1 MFDTSQRPVVL
12 IWEVTQACELAC
24 DHCRADARPA
34 RHPDELTP
42 AEGKALLDDAA
53 EEFGEGQVVVLSGGD
68 PLKRPDLPE
77 LIDYGTELGLRM
89 SLTPSG
95 TQSLTPERVRDLADA
110 GLSRM
115 ALSFDGGSPEAH
127 DAFRGESGSFADTV
141 RAAETAS
148 EAGISLQINTT
159 VCAETVDE
167 LPAIRDLVADLG
179 AIRWSVF
186 FLVPVGRGATLDP
199 VPPMQADAVMEWLDR
214 VESEASFA
222 LKTTEAPQYRR
233 VKQQIESPAAAHD
246 RPTADADERPTPPAS
261 VADDTGSG
269 PPAHVTR
276 DTDAGDDTH
285 PPRESAT
292 ERSDGADDRS
302 GGGRP
307 TGKPPG
313 VGDADDSAGPP
324 PSVGESDT
332 GSEGPPLGV
341 GDDADD
347 TGGPPPGVTAGRPS
361 VLAGDGFA
369 FVGHTGEVYPS
380 GFLPESAGNVRESSV
395 AEIYRESDLFTALR
409 DRDEL
414 RGKCG
419 ACEFR
424 AVCGGSRSRA
434 YAATGDPLAAD
445 PLCPYEPEGWSD
457 DEQPAPRHLADD

>member
-1 MFDTSQRPVVL
+1 
-12 IWEVTQACELAC
+12 
-24 DHCRADARPA
+24 
-34 RHPDELTP
+34 
-42 AEGKALLDDAA
+42 
-53 EEFGEGQVVVLSGGD
+53 
-68 PLKRPDLPE
+68 
-77 LIDYGTELGLRM
+77 
-89 SLTPSG
+89 
-95 TQSLTPERVRDLADA
+95 
-110 GLSRM
+110 
-115 ALSFDGGSPEAH
+115 
-127 DAFRGESGSFADTV
+127 
-141 RAAETAS
+141 
-148 EAGISLQINTT
+148 
-159 VCAETVDE
+159 
-167 LPAIRDLVADLG
+167 
-179 AIRWSVF
+179 
-186 FLVPVGRGATLDP
+186 
-199 VPPMQADAVMEWLDR
+199 MQADAVMEWLDR

-233 VKQQIESPAAAHD
+233 VKQQIEPPADAHD

-269 PPAHVTR
+269 PPAHVTG
-276 DTDAGDDTH
+276 DTDPGDDTPATDPGDDTPATNPSDDTH

-307 TGKPPG
+307 TGRPPG
-313 VGDADDSAGPP
+313 VGGSDTASGGPP
-324 PSVGESDT
+324 P
-332 GSEGPPLGV
+332 GV

-369 FVGHTGEVYPS
+369 FVSHTGEVYPS
-380 GFLPESAGNVRESSV
+380 GFLPKSAGNVRESSV

-445 PLCPYEPEGWSD
+445 PLCPYEPEGWD
-457 DEQPAPRHLADD
+457 GEGPTGERATGDRIADD